1 MDLQKAKILLDKINS
16 LYKSMSADEKGISP
30 IERDLMRSYL
40 QLLYEAV
47 IESPGAPSVQ
57 APPPAPPV
65 AEVIKPGP
73 KISLRHPE
81 TAPPAPGYA
90 SPAPAAPDSN
100 TAKASP
106 PAPVVPEIKP
116 VEDKKPPVSAPAP
129 PQEPPQPA
137 SAGNNPSD
145 EEYEELFAISSAR
158 ELSEKLSELPIA
170 DIKKAI
176 GINERI
182 FTINELFGGDHQLFE
197 ATVHELN
204 RLSSFDEARRFLL
217 SHVAVKYNWIARDRK
232 NKARNFI
239 KLVKRRYN

>member
-1 MDLQKAKILLDKINS
+1 MNLQKAKILLDKINS
-16 LYKSMSADEKGISP
+16 LFKSMSADEKDISP

-40 QLLYEAV
+40 QMLYEAV
-47 IESPGAPSVQ
+47 LESPDAPAAQ
-57 APPPAPPV
+57 PPATAVPI

-81 TAPPAPGYA
+81 TAPSAQAAA
-90 SPAPAAPDSN
+90 SQAPAAQASN
-100 TAKASP
+100 SSKP
-106 PAPVVPEIKP
+106 PAPLASELKQA
-116 VEDKKPPVSAPAP
+116 EDKRTPASAPAP

-137 SAGNNPSD
+137 SAGNYPVD
-145 EEYEELFAISSAR
+145 EEYEDLFSISSAR

-182 FTINELFGGDHQLFE
+182 FTINELFGGNHQLFE
-197 ATVHELN
+197 ETVQALN
-204 RLSSFDEARRFLL
+204 RLSSFDEARQYLL
-217 SHVAVKYNWIARDRK
+217 FHVAVKHNWVARDRK